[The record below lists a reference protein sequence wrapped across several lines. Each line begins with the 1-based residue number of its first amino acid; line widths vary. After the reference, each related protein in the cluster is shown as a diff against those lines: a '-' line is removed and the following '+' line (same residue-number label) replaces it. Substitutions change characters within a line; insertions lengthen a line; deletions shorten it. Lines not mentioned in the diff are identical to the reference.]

1 MCRPDYMKQ
10 IEERIT
16 SAPAGVAFI
25 TSDFLDVADTLTINK
40 ALSRLTEKGKI
51 RRIIRG
57 VYDCPQ
63 FSNLIQEY
71 EAPDMEQ
78 VAKAIAR
85 NFGWNIAPCG
95 DTALN
100 LLGLSTQVPA
110 VWQYVSDGPYREYT
124 IGNLKLKFKHTS
136 NKDLAGQSYI
146 TALITQ
152 ALKALG
158 KDNIDDKIIRK
169 LRNRVVATPNMP
181 DLLMEAQRGTVWIF
195 EVMKAIAEK
204 EDPQQYSA
212 GHQSVHRIYRRRCGP

>member
-10 IEERIT
+10 IEDRIM
-16 SAPAGVAFI
+16 SASAGATFI
-25 TSDFLDVADTLTINK
+25 TSDFLDIADTPAVNK
-40 ALSRLTEKGKI
+40 ALSRLAENGKI

-57 VYDCPQ
+57 VYDCPR
-63 FSNLIQEY
+63 FSNLLQEY
-71 EAPDMEQ
+71 EAPNMEQ

-85 NFGWNIAPCG
+85 NFGWHIAPCG

-124 IGNLKLKFKHTS
+124 ISNLQLKFKHTS
-136 NKDLAGQSYI
+136 NKDLAGQSYM

-158 KDNIDDKIIRK
+158 KDGIDTKIIQK
-169 LRNRVVATPNMP
+169 LRTKVSSDKNMP
-181 DLLMEAQRGTVWIF
+181 DLLMETQHGTVWIF
-195 EVMKAIAEK
+195 EVMQTITKK
-204 EDPQQYSA
+204 EDEA
-212 GHQSVHRIYRRRCGP
+212 

>member
-16 SAPAGVAFI
+16 AAPTGSAFV
-25 TSDFLDVADTLTINK
+25 TSDFLDIADTTAVNK
-40 ALSRLTEKGKI
+40 ALSRLTSSKKI

-57 VYDCPQ
+57 IYDCPR
-63 FSNLIQEY
+63 FSQLLQEY
-71 EAPDMEQ
+71 EAPNIEQ

-85 NFGWNIAPCG
+85 NFGWHIAPCG
-95 DTALN
+95 DAALN

-124 IGNLKLKFKHTS
+124 IGNIQLKFKHTS
-136 NKDLAGQSYI
+136 NKDLTGQSDT

-158 KDNIDDKIIRK
+158 KNGVDEKTIQK
-169 LRNRVVATPNMP
+169 LRTQFQSTESIHDIVH
-181 DLLMEAQRGTVWIF
+181 ESQHGTAWIL
-195 EVMKAIAEK
+195 EVKQAIVSG
-204 EDPQQYSA
+204 EDKK
-212 GHQSVHRIYRRRCGP
+212 